1 MKKDN
6 RKAFMILLAISV
18 ALFFVFVLIIG
29 SMPVKAAPPVFIM
42 NVWIRSPDGEFSIVA
57 DFTASGSGE
66 PYNVYSDRIEFNGQV
81 LANWET
87 QYEYSYATFDSSAL
101 SQAPDDP
108 LLSYQDF
115 TVPFEFVPDEGYPDI
130 ILFGPVDPGPP
141 PVETFSV
148 VVRYPNGNNGWSS
161 VTLQNVLPDVPVN
174 FNSNGTVTQDGR
186 SLGSIPGTWDYA
198 TLDKNILNEL
208 SGSDLRDYVTST
220 SFTVPFEYTF
230 FSASVI
236 IFFNDNSTP
245 PPPETVE
252 LNVYAP
258 VNNQWVLIY
267 EGDILK
273 DFPYTFGD
281 GSITSEAGTLVSDS
295 RLEGFQYISLN
306 TDILSQP
313 VESESLVNYINGEVP
328 YEQAFSSGAVWV
340 IYFNAYEPPLSVPVL
355 SIDNDFVL
363 HWTKS
368 SDEDIIS
375 YQLNING
382 NVVNQTYP
390 LMTSYD
396 CYAQIDDVGHYTF
409 QVRAVQNKGGTFFY
423 SDWSNS
429 VAYVASEPVISQFEI
444 SDNVLSYSFSGPKSL
459 GDLYQV
465 DQIINSDISPGSYTY
480 DLSSYV
486 SGLYGFK
493 LIVQNK
499 YGQVVSDS
507 LDFYVGFSNDTN
519 GTFYSIG
526 VIMGNIVSMFD
537 SIEFFGISLWM
548 MMCTSFVITLIIPF
562 ICIFVLP
569 SSPVR
574 HGYTPRGG
582 NGKRSHSDGSASD
595 SHPDDVRGRMQQYGD

>member
-1 MKKDN
+1 
-6 RKAFMILLAISV
+6 
-18 ALFFVFVLIIG
+18 
-29 SMPVKAAPPVFIM
+29 
-42 NVWIRSPDGEFSIVA
+42 
-57 DFTASGSGE
+57 
-66 PYNVYSDRIEFNGQV
+66 
-81 LANWET
+81 
-87 QYEYSYATFDSSAL
+87 
-101 SQAPDDP
+101 
-108 LLSYQDF
+108 
-115 TVPFEFVPDEGYPDI
+115 
-130 ILFGPVDPGPP
+130 
-141 PVETFSV
+141 
-148 VVRYPNGNNGWSS
+148 
-161 VTLQNVLPDVPVN
+161 
-174 FNSNGTVTQDGR
+174 
-186 SLGSIPGTWDYA
+186 
-198 TLDKNILNEL
+198 
-208 SGSDLRDYVTST
+208 
-220 SFTVPFEYTF
+220 
-230 FSASVI
+230 
-236 IFFNDNSTP
+236 
-245 PPPETVE
+245 
-252 LNVYAP
+252 
-258 VNNQWVLIY
+258 
-267 EGDILK
+267 
-273 DFPYTFGD
+273 
-281 GSITSEAGTLVSDS
+281 
-295 RLEGFQYISLN
+295 
-306 TDILSQP
+306 
-313 VESESLVNYINGEVP
+313 
-328 YEQAFSSGAVWV
+328 
-340 IYFNAYEPPLSVPVL
+340 
-355 SIDNDFVL
+355 
-363 HWTKS
+363 
-368 SDEDIIS
+368 
-375 YQLNING
+375 
-382 NVVNQTYP
+382 
-390 LMTSYD
+390 MTSYD
-396 CYAQIDDVGHYTF
+396 CYAEIDEVGHYTF

-444 SDNVLSYSFSGPKSL
+444 SDNVLSYSFSGPKAL